1 MISVIELNLNI
12 TKMNLQTV
20 LKIMKKDY
28 GWSGELLKEQE
39 DFAQDLIDAAE
50 KALIIDGVS
59 NWVAVTEK
67 LPLVDGF
74 YLVYIDGLT
83 EDKALYK
90 NNEFHIRDETLM
102 DMEITHWMYL
112 PKPPCC

>member
-1 MISVIELNLNI
+1 MTKQDKKIADLELEINFFKNEIQKANI
-12 TKMNLQTV
+12 VNINLQKQ
-20 LKIMKKDY
+20 L
-28 GWSGELLKEQE
+28 
-39 DFAQDLIDAAE
+39 DLYA
-50 KALIIDGVS
+50 VS

-83 EDKALYK
+83 EDKALFK
-90 NNEFHIRDETLM
+90 NNEFHVRDETLM